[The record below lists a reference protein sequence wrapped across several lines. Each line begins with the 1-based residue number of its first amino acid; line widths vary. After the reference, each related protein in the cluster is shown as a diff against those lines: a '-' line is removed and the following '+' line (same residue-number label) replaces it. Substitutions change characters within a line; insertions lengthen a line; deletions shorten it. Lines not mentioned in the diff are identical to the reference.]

1 MAPCSRAQSK
11 ETEKL
16 IRKNDKLVADNNGLK
31 RELSLH
37 EQTEEE
43 FARKVHVYQKTIK
56 TLLAKLNS
64 MDSVKRGEVE
74 RQHHE
79 EEERER
85 ERAEG
90 QQTIEAMEAE
100 AAEGRRQLARLEE
113 ELARTQSAHAELQG
127 KHAQLLSLQDDA
139 VKFTLQC
146 LQDITLALTLTLT
159 LTLTPTLTL
168 TLTPTLTP

>member
-1 MAPCSRAQSK
+1 M
-11 ETEKL
+11 
-16 IRKNDKLVADNNGLK
+16 ADNNGLK

-64 MDSVKRGEVE
+64 MDSVKRVDVE

-100 AAEGRRQLARLEE
+100 AAEGRRQLTRL
-113 ELARTQSAHAELQG
+113 
-127 KHAQLLSLQDDA
+127 D
-139 VKFTLQC
+139 
-146 LQDITLALTLTLT
+146 LTLT
-159 LTLTPTLTL
+159 
-168 TLTPTLTP
+168 

>member
-1 MAPCSRAQSK
+1 MCAFDAAPWARAQSK

-100 AAEGRRQLARLEE
+100 AAGPRRSAAVSSGGVHCGTVDGSQVGTWLGL
-113 ELARTQSAHAELQG
+113 ELASG
-127 KHAQLLSLQDDA
+127 VSG
-139 VKFTLQC
+139 
-146 LQDITLALTLTLT
+146 
-159 LTLTPTLTL
+159 
-168 TLTPTLTP
+168 